1 MARYVGAIDQGTT
14 STRFIIFDRAGAA
27 IASAR
32 KEHRQIFPRPGWVEH
47 DPEEI
52 WRNVELVVRV
62 ALDKADLSPSDLCG
76 VGIANQRETTVL
88 WDRRTGAPVHNAIN
102 WQDTRTDRICRQLA
116 REYGQELF
124 REKTGLPVSTYFSGP
139 KIRWLLDH
147 IPGLRERA
155 DAGEVLFGTIDSWL
169 IWNLTGGADGG
180 RHVTDVTNAS
190 RTLLMNLHTLDWD
203 PALLDAIGIPAAMLP
218 EIRAS
223 SEAYGEAGPP
233 IAGVPVASALGDQH
247 AALVGQTCFNPGDA
261 KCTFGTGS
269 FFVLNTGDQPVRS
282 NSGLLTTLAYKL
294 GSAEP
299 AYALEGSIAVTGAL
313 VQWFRDNLGLIGSA
327 PEIETLALTVEDNG
341 GCYFVPAFSGLFAP
355 HWRSDARGVIAG
367 LTGYI
372 NKGHLA
378 RAVLE
383 ATAWQT
389 REVMD
394 AMNADYGHSLSSL
407 RVDGGMTPNN
417 LLMQFLADV
426 LDVPV
431 MRPIVAETVSLGA
444 AYSAGLAV
452 GFWKDTEGLRK
463 NWHRAAEWLPRMEA
477 DAREKGYRKWK
488 KAVARSV
495 DWVEEDE

>member
-1 MARYVGAIDQGTT
+1 MNGRYVAAIDQGTA
-14 STRFIIFDRAGAA
+14 SSRCLVFDRQ
-27 IASAR
+27 AR
-32 KEHRQIFPRPGWVEH
+32 IVSVAQREHRQHFPRPGWVEH

-52 WRNVELVVRV
+52 WENVQRVVSV
-62 ALDKADLSPSDLCG
+62 ALEKADLPLSDLCAL
-76 VGIANQRETTVL
+76 GIANQRETTVL
-88 WDRRTGAPVHNAIN
+88 WESRTGAPVHNAIN
-102 WQDTRTDRICRQLA
+102 WQDTRTDKLCQDLA
-116 REYGQELF
+116 RKFGQDRF
-124 REKTGLPVSTYFSGP
+124 RRKTGLPVATYFSGP
-139 KIRWLLDH
+139 KVSWLLDR

-155 DAGEVLFGTIDSWL
+155 EGGEILFGTIDSWL
-169 IWNLTGGADGG
+169 IWNLCG

-190 RTLLMNLHTLDWD
+190 RTLLMNIETLDWD
-203 PALLDAIGIPAAMLP
+203 PELLDLMGIPVAILP

-223 SEAYGEAGPP
+223 SETYGEAGAPL
-233 IAGVPVASALGDQH
+233 AGVPVASALGDQS
-247 AALVGQTCFNPGDA
+247 AALVGQTCFSPGEA

-269 FFVLNTGDQPVRS
+269 FLVLNTGARPVTSDR
-282 NSGLLTTLAYKL
+282 GLLTTVAYKL
-294 GSAEP
+294 GSDKP
-299 AYALEGSIAVTGAL
+299 SYALEGSIAITGAL
-313 VQWFRDNLGLIGSA
+313 VQWFRDNIGLIGSA

-389 REVMD
+389 REVVE
-394 AMNADYGHSLSSL
+394 AVNADYGSDLAEL

-431 MRPIVAETVSLGA
+431 ARPIVAETVSLGA
-444 AYSAGLAV
+444 AYAAGLAV
-452 GFWKDTEGLRK
+452 GFWPDTASLTK
-463 NWHRAAEWLPRMEA
+463 NWHKAAEWLPSM
-477 DAREKGYRKWK
+477 DAPLRERGYRKWK
-488 KAVARSV
+488 KAVARSS
-495 DWVEEDE
+495 DWLDDDD